1 MSHAAFSSGRGRH
14 VPIKNQVF
22 LAACTQGQ
30 EDTSDLK
37 KKKANS
43 ERVWMQWFLL
53 FIYFKFVINYI
64 FLF

>member
-30 EDTSDLK
+30 EDKSDLK
-37 KKKANS
+37 KRKLILNECGCS
-43 ERVWMQWFLL
+43 GFFYL
-53 FIYFKFVINYI
+53 FILN
-64 FLF
+64 L